1 MIHVAT
7 VGGSM
12 RSRRQTGTS
21 LSKEKEIAVRTPL
34 TALLVATLLIGL
46 FALPAGCPLSSAA
59 ETGTVR
65 LLVTD
70 KPFPFNMIEQ
80 ADVIITRVEVLPA
93 DADAE
98 NNDETQEGESA
109 GDAESQDPEAFDD
122 DAENESVLD
131 DPDSLSDNESEDD
144 EAAAAEE
151 EEEEEETDDDENEND
166 AFLTIFE
173 GEKLLSLLDLRNGRT
188 DLLADAEIPTGT
200 YKQMRLIVTEGF
212 VRLTDEREF
221 PLRVPSGSQTGIKLH
236 FTFDIEADRETR
248 LLLDIDLSRAFK
260 PSPAGNIAEC
270 GDIREFKFQPS
281 LGMRLIDLAEAGSI
295 GATITNVDGEPL
307 AAVSV
312 TAYDGETEVTTTSTE
327 SDGTF
332 VLTGLEA
339 GTYRIE
345 FSASGYTDAE
355 VIDVVVGAG
364 EQTNGLDV
372 VLTEE

>member
-1 MIHVAT
+1 
-7 VGGSM
+7 M

-188 DLLADAEIPTGT
+188 DLLADAEIPAGT